1 MHFTFPSPLRYPGGK
16 TPLKTFLA
24 RTIELNQIVGGTY
37 IEPYAGGAG
46 AALSLLFGESVSKIY
61 INDKDPHIYSF
72 WKAVLHRTEEFLDLL
87 DKTPVNVATWKKQ
100 RSILHDPKIKSFLKI
115 GFATFYLNRCN
126 RSGVLNGGPIGGL
139 HQNGNYSID
148 ARFNRNGLMK
158 RIEKIGL
165 FRERIRVSNK
175 DGVTFLKS
183 IFRRGATIK
192 GKALVY
198 MDPPFF
204 KKAQRLYSFY
214 FKEADHQRLA
224 KYLNGSADFRWVM
237 SYDDTAHVR
246 RLYSGTRKR
255 FLKGYS
261 INSVRVG
268 RELIF
273 ASENCSLPHSIVG

>member
-1 MHFTFPSPLRYPGGK
+1 MHFPFPSPLRYPGGK
-16 TPLKTFLA
+16 TPLKGFLA

-46 AALSLLFGESVSKIY
+46 AALSLLFSERVSGIY
-61 INDKDPHIYSF
+61 INDKDPRIYSF
-72 WKAVLHRTEEFLDLL
+72 WKAILDCTDDFLDLL
-87 DKTPVNVATWKKQ
+87 DKTPVNVATWRKQ
-100 RSILHDPKIKSFLKI
+100 RSILRDSKTKSVLKI

-139 HQNGNYSID
+139 RQNGNYSID
-148 ARFNRNGLMK
+148 ARFNRKGLGK

-175 DGVTFLKS
+175 DGVSFLRS
-183 IFRRGATIK
+183 IFGRGEAIK
-192 GKALVY
+192 AKALVY

-214 FKEADHQRLA
+214 FEENDHQRLA
-224 KYLNGSADFRWVM
+224 EYLNNCADFRWVM
-237 SYDDTAHVR
+237 SYDDTAHAR

-261 INSVRVG
+261 MNSVRIG

-273 ASENCSLPHSIVG
+273 ASDNCSLPHSVVK